1 VDLGWAGWR
10 ENPFAMGILCAHA
23 LPETKLKRWASQNG
37 KWSSNHQFSG
47 AILVS
52 GRVVEHIAFV

>member
-10 ENPFAMGILCAHA
+10 ENPLAMGILC
-23 LPETKLKRWASQNG
+23 ETKLKRWASQNG